1 MLIAHPCE
9 LISLFVVCSCFSWF
23 CLRWSLEGPDSPR
36 ISSSRPCKKSPAQT
50 QSCRSLSPSRALASS
65 ARVHQH
71 LTTIK
76 NHSLETPPPH
86 PRGAQ
91 ADCAPHERTVGG
103 RNRASEIL
111 LITEVKSLSLF
122 QYVALAGGST
132 PTVAEGW
139 CNPLASVG
147 AACAL
152 NCCRLQTCKA
162 ARNCS
167 RSHGRLPCCRRACNP
182 ELPFP
187 LTLLDASRSTRV
199 PFLASRQPRA
209 F

>member
-23 CLRWSLEGPDSPR
+23 CLGWSLEGPDSPR

-50 QSCRSLSPSRALASS
+50 QSCRSLSPSQALASS

-91 ADCAPHERTVGG
+91 ADCAPHERTVGAQQSQ
-103 RNRASEIL
+103 RNTANYRSQKPVTLPVCRFSWREYTDSCRGVVQPTGICRSCLRLEL
-111 LITEVKSLSLF
+111 LQIANLQGCQKLL
-122 QYVALAGGST
+122 ALAWE
-132 PTVAEGW
+132 VA
-139 CNPLASVG
+139 
-147 AACAL
+147 
-152 NCCRLQTCKA
+152 
-162 ARNCS
+162 
-167 RSHGRLPCCRRACNP
+167 CCRRACNP